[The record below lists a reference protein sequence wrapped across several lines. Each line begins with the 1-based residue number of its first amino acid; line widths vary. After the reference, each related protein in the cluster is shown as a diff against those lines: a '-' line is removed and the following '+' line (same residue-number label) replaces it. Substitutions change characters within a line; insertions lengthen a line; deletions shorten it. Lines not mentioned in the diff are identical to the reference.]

1 MGLAHKNKGGMRLKN
16 EKELVAKANRQKE
29 PKQKKKG
36 KVAQV
41 YDLHQ
46 KGIGIKEIAEK
57 MKLSERVVRSYVW
70 RVANPEK
77 YRELLQRYFP
87 AWTASFCSFQSARA
101 RQRRASQLSRRL
113 KSPA

>member
-1 MGLAHKNKGGMRLKN
+1 MKN

-77 YRELLQRYFP
+77 YRELLQRYF
-87 AWTASFCSFQSARA
+87 AKKKQKLENAEIRNT
-101 RQRRASQLSRRL
+101 L
-113 KSPA
+113 KKQNHKNNKKKAEEE